1 MSNLVRRDPSDLEE
15 IRLRPSP
22 RWSKAVVWALI
33 GTASFAFLFAL
44 LAKID
49 EVVVAQGDLE
59 PAGAVKPIKAVQSAV
74 VEEIFVKEGQ
84 VVEPGQP
91 LIRFDT
97 DKSQAQKSNVTRQLL
112 IEQQR
117 ISEQAN
123 ASRARLENLQAKRQ
137 SLISKRDSE
146 KLSLVNQ
153 EDILRRLDYLTKQ
166 GGMGLVQYMQEKDK
180 GQQMRSQIAQTE
192 AAIRQTDAELDEV
205 SSDLLKQRKESDR
218 QLSDLERQRVEVK
231 EQLQTEL
238 LKSPVRGQVFD
249 LTPTS
254 KGYAVAPN
262 EPLLKIVPLDK
273 LQAKIYV
280 TSKDIGFVKVGQFSE
295 VRLDSY
301 PFTEFGSIKG
311 RVKRISTDSLPPDE
325 QNPQPRFPVLIKL
338 DQQKLEKN
346 GRSYALK
353 SGETLSANL
362 VLREKRVITLLTDVI
377 DRAFDALKPIRSPTS

>member
-1 MSNLVRRDPSDLEE
+1 MSNLVRRDPSDLQE

-97 DKSQAQKSNVTRQLL
+97 DKSQAQKSNVSRQLL

-273 LQAKIYV
+273 LQAKVYV

>member
-1 MSNLVRRDPSDLEE
+1 MSNLVRRDPSDLQE

-59 PAGAVKPIKAVQSAV
+59 PVGAVKPIKAVQSAV

-84 VVEPGQP
+84 VVEAGQP

-97 DKSQAQKSNVTRQLL
+97 DKSQAQKSNVSRQLL

-273 LQAKIYV
+273 LQAKVYV
-280 TSKDIGFVKVGQFSE
+280 TSKDIGFVKVGQLSE

>member
-1 MSNLVRRDPSDLEE
+1 MSNLVRRDPSDLQE

-273 LQAKIYV
+273 LQAKVYV
-280 TSKDIGFVKVGQFSE
+280 TSKDIGFVKVGQLSE

-377 DRAFDALKPIRSPTS
+377 DRAFDALKPIRSPTT

>member
-1 MSNLVRRDPSDLEE
+1 MSNLVRRDPSDLQE

-84 VVEPGQP
+84 VVEAGQP

-97 DKSQAQKSNVTRQLL
+97 DKSQAQKSNVSRQLL

-137 SLISKRDSE
+137 SLIAKRDSE

-273 LQAKIYV
+273 LQAKVYV
-280 TSKDIGFVKVGQFSE
+280 TSKDIGFVKVGQLSE

-377 DRAFDALKPIRSPTS
+377 DRAFDALKPIRSPRT

>member
-1 MSNLVRRDPSDLEE
+1 MSNLVRRDPSDLQE

-97 DKSQAQKSNVTRQLL
+97 DKSQAQKSNVSRQLL

-273 LQAKIYV
+273 LQAKVYV
-280 TSKDIGFVKVGQFSE
+280 TSKDIGFVKVGQLSE

-377 DRAFDALKPIRSPTS
+377 DRAFDALKPIRSPTT

>member
-1 MSNLVRRDPSDLEE
+1 MSNLVRRDPSDLQE

-97 DKSQAQKSNVTRQLL
+97 DKSQAQKSNVSRQLL

-117 ISEQAN
+117 ILEQAN

-273 LQAKIYV
+273 LQAKVYV
-280 TSKDIGFVKVGQFSE
+280 TSKDIGFVKVGQLSE

-377 DRAFDALKPIRSPTS
+377 DRAFDALKPIRSPTT

>member
-1 MSNLVRRDPSDLEE
+1 MSNLVRRDPSDLQE

-97 DKSQAQKSNVTRQLL
+97 DKSQAQKSNVSRQLL

-273 LQAKIYV
+273 LQAKVYV
-280 TSKDIGFVKVGQFSE
+280 TSKDIGFVKVGQLSE

-377 DRAFDALKPIRSPTS
+377 DRALDALKPIRSPTT

>member
-97 DKSQAQKSNVTRQLL
+97 DKSQAQKSNVSRQLL

-254 KGYAVAPN
+254 IGYAVAPN

-273 LQAKIYV
+273 LQAKVYV
-280 TSKDIGFVKVGQFSE
+280 TSKDIGFVKVGQLSE

-377 DRAFDALKPIRSPTS
+377 DRALDALKPIRSPTT

>member
-1 MSNLVRRDPSDLEE
+1 MSNLVRRDPSDLQE

-97 DKSQAQKSNVTRQLL
+97 DKSQAQKSNVSRQLL

-146 KLSLVNQ
+146 KLSLLNQ

-273 LQAKIYV
+273 LQAKVYV
-280 TSKDIGFVKVGQFSE
+280 TSKDIGFVKVGQLSE

-377 DRAFDALKPIRSPTS
+377 DRAFDALKPIRSPTT

>member
-1 MSNLVRRDPSDLEE
+1 MSNLVRRDPSDLQE

-97 DKSQAQKSNVTRQLL
+97 DKSLAQKSNVSRQLL

-117 ISEQAN
+117 IAEQAN
-123 ASRARLENLQAKRQ
+123 ASRARLDNLQAKRQ

-146 KLSLVNQ
+146 RLSLVNQ

-273 LQAKIYV
+273 LQAKVYV
-280 TSKDIGFVKVGQFSE
+280 TSKDIGFVKVGQLSE

-301 PFTEFGSIKG
+301 PFTEFGSIIG

-377 DRAFDALKPIRSPTS
+377 DRALDALKPIRSPTT

>member
-1 MSNLVRRDPSDLEE
+1 MSNLVRRDPSDLQE

-97 DKSQAQKSNVTRQLL
+97 DKSQAQKSNVSRQLL

-273 LQAKIYV
+273 LQAKVYV
-280 TSKDIGFVKVGQFSE
+280 TSKDIGFVKVGQLSE

>member
-1 MSNLVRRDPSDLEE
+1 MSNLVRRDPSDLQE

-84 VVEPGQP
+84 VVEAGQP

-97 DKSQAQKSNVTRQLL
+97 DKSQAQKSNVSRQLL

-153 EDILRRLDYLTKQ
+153 DDILRRLDYLTKQ

-273 LQAKIYV
+273 LQAKVYV
-280 TSKDIGFVKVGQFSE
+280 TSKDIGFVKVGQLSE

>member
-1 MSNLVRRDPSDLEE
+1 MSNLVRRDPSDLQE

-59 PAGAVKPIKAVQSAV
+59 PVGAIKPIKAVQSAV

-84 VVEPGQP
+84 VVEAGQP

-97 DKSQAQKSNVTRQLL
+97 DKSQAQKSNVSRQLL

-273 LQAKIYV
+273 LQAKVYV
-280 TSKDIGFVKVGQFSE
+280 TSKDIGFVKVGQLSE

-377 DRAFDALKPIRSPTS
+377 DRALDALKPIRSPTT

>member
-1 MSNLVRRDPSDLEE
+1 MSNLVRRDPSDLQE

-97 DKSQAQKSNVTRQLL
+97 DKSQAQKSNVSRQLL

-146 KLSLVNQ
+146 KLSLINQ
-153 EDILRRLDYLTKQ
+153 DDILRRLDYLTKQ

-273 LQAKIYV
+273 LQAKVYV
-280 TSKDIGFVKVGQFSE
+280 TSKDIGFVKVGQLSE

-377 DRAFDALKPIRSPTS
+377 DRAFDALKPIRSPTT

>member
-1 MSNLVRRDPSDLEE
+1 MSNLVRRDPSDLQE

-97 DKSQAQKSNVTRQLL
+97 DKSQAQKSNVSRQLL

-273 LQAKIYV
+273 LQAKVYV

-377 DRAFDALKPIRSPTS
+377 DRALDALKPIRSPTT

>member
-1 MSNLVRRDPSDLEE
+1 MSNLVRRDPSDLQE

-84 VVEPGQP
+84 VVEAGQP

-97 DKSQAQKSNVTRQLL
+97 DKSQAQKSNVSRQLL

-218 QLSDLERQRVEVK
+218 QLSDLERQRVEVN

-273 LQAKIYV
+273 LQAKVYV
-280 TSKDIGFVKVGQFSE
+280 TSKDIGFVKVGQLSE

-377 DRAFDALKPIRSPTS
+377 DRAFDALKPIRSPRT

>member
-1 MSNLVRRDPSDLEE
+1 MSNLVRRDPSDLQE

-22 RWSKAVVWALI
+22 RWSKAVIWALI
-33 GTASFAFLFAL
+33 GTASFAFVFAL

-59 PAGAVKPIKAVQSAV
+59 PAGAVKPIKAFQTAV

-84 VVEPGQP
+84 LVEPGQP

-97 DKSQAQKSNVTRQLL
+97 DKSVAQKSNVNRQLGL
-112 IEQQR
+112 ERQR
-117 ISEQAN
+117 INEQAN
-123 ASRARLENLQAKRQ
+123 SSEARRDNLRAKRE

-146 KLSLVNQ
+146 QLSLANQ
-153 EDILRRLDYLTKQ
+153 EDILQRLEILTKQ

-180 GQQMRSQIAQTE
+180 AQQMRSQIAQTQ
-192 AAIRQTDAELDEV
+192 AAIRQTDAELNEV
-205 SSDLLKQRKESDR
+205 SSELLKQRKESDR

-238 LKSPVRGQVFD
+238 LRSPVRGKVFD

-254 KGYAVAPN
+254 RGYVVAPN
-262 EPLLKIVPLDK
+262 EPVLKIVPVDK

-280 TSKDIGFVKVGQFSE
+280 TSKDIGFVKVGQLSE

-311 RVKRISTDSLPPDE
+311 TVKRISTDSLPPDE
-325 QNPQPRFPVLIKL
+325 QNPQPRFPVIIKL
-338 DQQKLEKN
+338 EQQQLNKN
-346 GRSYALK
+346 GHSYSLK

>member
-273 LQAKIYV
+273 LQAKVYV
-280 TSKDIGFVKVGQFSE
+280 TSKDIGFVKVGQLSE

>member
-1 MSNLVRRDPSDLEE
+1 MSNLVRRDPSDLQE

-97 DKSQAQKSNVTRQLL
+97 DKSQAQKSNVSRQLL

-117 ISEQAN
+117 ILEQAN

-146 KLSLVNQ
+146 KLSLLNQ

-273 LQAKIYV
+273 LQAKVYV

-377 DRAFDALKPIRSPTS
+377 DRAFDALKPIRSPTT

>member
-1 MSNLVRRDPSDLEE
+1 MSNLVRRDPSDLQE

-97 DKSQAQKSNVTRQLL
+97 DKSLAQKSNVSRQLL

-117 ISEQAN
+117 IAEQAN
-123 ASRARLENLQAKRQ
+123 ASRARLDNLQAKRQ

-146 KLSLVNQ
+146 RLSLVNQ

-273 LQAKIYV
+273 LQAKVYV
-280 TSKDIGFVKVGQFSE
+280 TSKDIGFVKVGQLSE

-377 DRAFDALKPIRSPTS
+377 DRALDALKPIRSPTT

>member
-1 MSNLVRRDPSDLEE
+1 MSNLVRRDPSDLQE

-84 VVEPGQP
+84 VVEAGQP

-97 DKSQAQKSNVTRQLL
+97 DKSQAQKSNVSRQLL

-218 QLSDLERQRVEVK
+218 QLSDLERQRVEVN

-273 LQAKIYV
+273 LQAKVYV
-280 TSKDIGFVKVGQFSE
+280 TSKDIGFVKVGQLSE

-377 DRAFDALKPIRSPTS
+377 DRAFDALKPIRSPTN

>member
-1 MSNLVRRDPSDLEE
+1 MSNLVRRDPSELQE

-84 VVEPGQP
+84 VVEAGQP

-97 DKSQAQKSNVTRQLL
+97 DKSQAQKSNVSRQLL

-153 EDILRRLDYLTKQ
+153 DDILRRLDYLTKQ

-273 LQAKIYV
+273 LQAKVYV
-280 TSKDIGFVKVGQFSE
+280 TSKDIGFVKVGQLSE

>member
-97 DKSQAQKSNVTRQLL
+97 DKSQAQKSNVSRQLL

-273 LQAKIYV
+273 LQAKVYV

-377 DRAFDALKPIRSPTS
+377 DRAFDALKPIRSPTT

>member
-1 MSNLVRRDPSDLEE
+1 MSNLVRRDPSDLQE

-84 VVEPGQP
+84 VVEAGQP

-97 DKSQAQKSNVTRQLL
+97 DKSQAQKSNVSRQLL

-218 QLSDLERQRVEVK
+218 QLSDLERQRVEVN

-262 EPLLKIVPLDK
+262 EQLLKIVPLDK
-273 LQAKIYV
+273 LQAKVYV

-353 SGETLSANL
+353 SGETLIANL

-377 DRAFDALKPIRSPTS
+377 DRAFDALKPIRSPRT

>member
-1 MSNLVRRDPSDLEE
+1 
-15 IRLRPSP
+15 
-22 RWSKAVVWALI
+22 
-33 GTASFAFLFAL
+33 
-44 LAKID
+44 
-49 EVVVAQGDLE
+49 
-59 PAGAVKPIKAVQSAV
+59 
-74 VEEIFVKEGQ
+74 
-84 VVEPGQP
+84 
-91 LIRFDT
+91 
-97 DKSQAQKSNVTRQLL
+97 SQAQKSNVSRQLL

-273 LQAKIYV
+273 LQAKVYV
-280 TSKDIGFVKVGQFSE
+280 TSKDIGFVKVGQLSE

-377 DRAFDALKPIRSPTS
+377 DRAFDALKPIRSPTT

>member
-1 MSNLVRRDPSDLEE
+1 MSNLVRRDPSDLQE

-84 VVEPGQP
+84 VVEAGQP

-97 DKSQAQKSNVTRQLL
+97 DKSQAQKSNVSRQLL

-153 EDILRRLDYLTKQ
+153 DDILRRLDYLTKQ

-273 LQAKIYV
+273 LQAKVYV

>member
-1 MSNLVRRDPSDLEE
+1 MSNLVRRDPSDLQE

-117 ISEQAN
+117 ITEQAN
-123 ASRARLENLQAKRQ
+123 ASRARLDNLQAKRQ

-146 KLSLVNQ
+146 KLSLINQ
-153 EDILRRLDYLTKQ
+153 EDILRRLDYLTRQ

-273 LQAKIYV
+273 LQAKVYV

-377 DRAFDALKPIRSPTS
+377 DRALDALKPIRSPTS

>member
-1 MSNLVRRDPSDLEE
+1 MSNLVRRDPSDLQE

-97 DKSQAQKSNVTRQLL
+97 DKSQAQKSNVSRQLL

-137 SLISKRDSE
+137 SLIAKRDSE

-254 KGYAVAPN
+254 KGYEVAPN

-273 LQAKIYV
+273 LQAKVYV

-338 DQQKLEKN
+338 HQQKLEKN

-377 DRAFDALKPIRSPTS
+377 DRAFDALKPIRSPTT

>member
-1 MSNLVRRDPSDLEE
+1 MSNLVRRDPSDLQE

-97 DKSQAQKSNVTRQLL
+97 DKSQAQKSNVSRQLL

-146 KLSLVNQ
+146 KLSLLNQ

-180 GQQMRSQIAQTE
+180 GQQMRSQISQTE

-273 LQAKIYV
+273 LQAKVYV

-346 GRSYALK
+346 GRSYDLK

-377 DRAFDALKPIRSPTS
+377 DRAFDALKPIRSPTT

>member
-1 MSNLVRRDPSDLEE
+1 MSNLVRRDPSDLQE

-59 PAGAVKPIKAVQSAV
+59 PVGAVKPIKAVQSAV

-84 VVEPGQP
+84 VVEAGQP

-97 DKSQAQKSNVTRQLL
+97 DKSQAQKSNVSRQLL

-273 LQAKIYV
+273 LQAKVYV
-280 TSKDIGFVKVGQFSE
+280 TSKDIGFVKVGQLSE

-346 GRSYALK
+346 GRSFALK

>member
-1 MSNLVRRDPSDLEE
+1 MSNLVRRDPSDLQE

-84 VVEPGQP
+84 VVEAGQP

-97 DKSQAQKSNVTRQLL
+97 DKSQAQKSNVSRQLL

-273 LQAKIYV
+273 LQAKVYV
-280 TSKDIGFVKVGQFSE
+280 TSKDIGFVKVGQLSE

-377 DRAFDALKPIRSPTS
+377 DRAFDALKPIRSPTT

>member
-1 MSNLVRRDPSDLEE
+1 MSNLVRRDPSDLQE

-84 VVEPGQP
+84 VVEAGQP

-97 DKSQAQKSNVTRQLL
+97 DKSQAQKSNVSRQLL

-273 LQAKIYV
+273 LQAKVYV
-280 TSKDIGFVKVGQFSE
+280 TSKDIGFVKVGQLSE

-377 DRAFDALKPIRSPTS
+377 DRAFDALKPIRSPTN

>member
-1 MSNLVRRDPSDLEE
+1 VH
-15 IRLRPSP
+15 
-22 RWSKAVVWALI
+22 
-33 GTASFAFLFAL
+33 
-44 LAKID
+44 
-49 EVVVAQGDLE
+49 
-59 PAGAVKPIKAVQSAV
+59 
-74 VEEIFVKEGQ
+74 
-84 VVEPGQP
+84 PGQP

-97 DKSQAQKSNVTRQLL
+97 DKSQAQKSNVSRQLL

-146 KLSLVNQ
+146 KLSLLNQ

-273 LQAKIYV
+273 LQAKVYV

-377 DRAFDALKPIRSPTS
+377 DRAFDALKPIRSPTT

>member
-1 MSNLVRRDPSDLEE
+1 MSNLVRRDPSELQE

-84 VVEPGQP
+84 VVEAGQP

-97 DKSQAQKSNVTRQLL
+97 DKSQAQKSNVSRQLL

-273 LQAKIYV
+273 LQAKVYV
-280 TSKDIGFVKVGQFSE
+280 TSKDIGFVKVGQLSE

-377 DRAFDALKPIRSPTS
+377 DRAFDALKPIRSPTT

>member
-1 MSNLVRRDPSDLEE
+1 MSNLVRRDPSDLQE

-97 DKSQAQKSNVTRQLL
+97 DKSQAQKSNVSRQLL

-117 ISEQAN
+117 ILEQAN

-166 GGMGLVQYMQEKDK
+166 GGMGLVEYMQEKDK

-273 LQAKIYV
+273 LQAKVYV
-280 TSKDIGFVKVGQFSE
+280 TSKDIGFVKVGQLSE

-377 DRAFDALKPIRSPTS
+377 DRAFDALKPIRSPTT

>member
-1 MSNLVRRDPSDLEE
+1 MSNLVRRYPSDLQE

-84 VVEPGQP
+84 VVEAGQP

-97 DKSQAQKSNVTRQLL
+97 DKSQAQKSNVSRQLL

-192 AAIRQTDAELDEV
+192 AAIRQTDAELDDV

-218 QLSDLERQRVEVK
+218 QLSDLERQRVEVN

-273 LQAKIYV
+273 LQAKVYV
-280 TSKDIGFVKVGQFSE
+280 TSKDIGFVKVGQLSE

-377 DRAFDALKPIRSPTS
+377 DRAFDALKPIRSPTN

>member
-1 MSNLVRRDPSDLEE
+1 MSNLVRRDPSDLQE

-84 VVEPGQP
+84 VVEAGQP

-97 DKSQAQKSNVTRQLL
+97 DKSQAQKSNVSRQLL

-218 QLSDLERQRVEVK
+218 QLSDLERQRVEVN

-262 EPLLKIVPLDK
+262 EQLLKIVPLDK
-273 LQAKIYV
+273 LQAKVYV
-280 TSKDIGFVKVGQFSE
+280 TSKDIGFVKVGQLSE

-377 DRAFDALKPIRSPTS
+377 DRAFDALKPIRSPRT

>member
-1 MSNLVRRDPSDLEE
+1 MSNLVRRDPSDLQE

-97 DKSQAQKSNVTRQLL
+97 DKSQAQKSNVSRQLL

-273 LQAKIYV
+273 LQAKVYV
-280 TSKDIGFVKVGQFSE
+280 TSKDIGFVKVGQLSD

-377 DRAFDALKPIRSPTS
+377 DRAFDALKPIRSPTT

>member
-1 MSNLVRRDPSDLEE
+1 MSNLVRRDPSDLQE

-97 DKSQAQKSNVTRQLL
+97 DKSQAQKSNVSRQLL

-117 ISEQAN
+117 ILEQAN

-273 LQAKIYV
+273 LQAKVYV
-280 TSKDIGFVKVGQFSE
+280 TSKDIGFVKVGQLSE

-377 DRAFDALKPIRSPTS
+377 DRALDALKPIRSPTT